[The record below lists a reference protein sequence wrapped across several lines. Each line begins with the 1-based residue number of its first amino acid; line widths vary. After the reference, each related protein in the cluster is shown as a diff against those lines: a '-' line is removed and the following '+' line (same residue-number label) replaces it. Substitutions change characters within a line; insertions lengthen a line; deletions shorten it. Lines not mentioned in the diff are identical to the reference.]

1 MAILAGGMM
10 NRRRSII
17 GMITHG
23 RGSPTDGLTTVRDR
37 ASRPQDCKYSCVH
50 GREDKA

>member
-1 MAILAGGMM
+1 MAILAAGMM

-23 RGSPTDGLTTVRDR
+23 RGSPTDGLITVRGL
-37 ASRPQDCKYSCVH
+37 ASRLRGYKMSCVH
-50 GREDKA
+50 G